1 MFMKIKNKK
10 AVSFLLTL
18 CMLSIPN
25 AGVYADN
32 AGSENH
38 NKLKATD
45 SNALSEDNIVNYENL
60 PEITSIYN
68 TDLTLS
74 EEEIKYG
81 VAMPLGDEVDSE
93 GIDEFDF
100 NKFESDDSYSFDEEI
115 SIDSLIKDQVLYT
128 AGAPVK
134 YINSLELDT
143 ESRIPAV
150 YDQETKEKLRKLI
163 MGGSDRVKYF
173 ADQMTF
179 GISPIYASTTSTVGH
194 AFDEAIWQNQ
204 MILEEDIL
212 DMSKDPSIYEDE
224 NGNTYYRYD
233 IEYQISDPVL
243 RKKYQLQMYDKAQK
257 IIDDIGMYT
266 NGRYVE
272 ELYEINNY
280 IIDHSVYAQDIVR
293 NEVTHTMQRKAYGI
307 LVEGRGICSAY
318 ARAFQLVA
326 RMAGF
331 TCVVDGGRAV
341 LSKDRATGAVQTGPH
356 AWNMVYM
363 NSGQWLMVDPTF
375 NDNGGEGFSTP
386 ENSYLLIPKN
396 ASPRNRISD
405 GRCFAKKGI
414 FMNIEQH
421 SDNFSCDY
429 LNYIGKSAASSDESV
444 DKLCE
449 YINKGFVP
457 RNFRFQ
463 WGVSEAELSGIS
475 DEIYARTGLKLRIS
489 TTGYDAYL
497 ATLSKLEN
505 HSGKAIR
512 STDRG
517 LYQIVLKNGIYTE
530 FKLRYP
536 DLVYTR
542 GRKATDSNADESF
555 SGSGA
560 SGSTSGSTSSVGGA
574 FGASSGSTSS
584 DSTSSGDSTSGRTS
598 SGGGASDTG
607 RGSSAKSASPKK
619 NTSLTGSWVQDS
631 KGWWYKN
638 TDNSYP
644 KNEWK
649 EIDSKWYVFNA
660 EGYMIT
666 GWYYSNSNWYF
677 LDQSGKLLTGWIKTN
692 GKWHYL
698 EPAGKDTKPKGAM
711 YVDEMT
717 ADGYKLG
724 TDGAWIFE

>member
-1 MFMKIKNKK
+1 MKIKNKK

-212 DMSKDPSIYEDE
+212 DISKDPSIYEDE